1 VPKPIKVLE
10 GIGKGGNGALRRNTA
25 ILWTNDQHFILLG
38 STGVYGKSSPVE
50 HLRIYIWRPCR
61 RAPLYRPM
69 LILTCLTGVTDWSSD
84 LIYVSDIHYALS
96 NEPKINT
103 VRLPLSR
110 QRVAQKRSIQHLK
123 NKPR

>member
-1 VPKPIKVLE
+1 
-10 GIGKGGNGALRRNTA
+10 
-25 ILWTNDQHFILLG
+25 
-38 STGVYGKSSPVE
+38 
-50 HLRIYIWRPCR
+50 
-61 RAPLYRPM
+61 M